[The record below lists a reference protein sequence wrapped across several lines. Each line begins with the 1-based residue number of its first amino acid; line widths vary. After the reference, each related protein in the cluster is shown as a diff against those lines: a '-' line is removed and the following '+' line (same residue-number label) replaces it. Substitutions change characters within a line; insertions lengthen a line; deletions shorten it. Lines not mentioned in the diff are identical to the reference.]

1 MRHDNKLV
9 TNISLKVKKEL
20 PHSKEFTVLFYFIAY
35 TDLYLLINRSIR
47 CLLTGVIMYTV
58 GIYMEKD
65 ENMILQVLTF
75 QKKILQVVS
84 FYRKGCAPSPWK
96 GQESS
101 FSLKAKAVHRW
112 ETEAHPKAGES
123 VRF

>member
-65 ENMILQVLTF
+65 ENMILQILWCSLL
-75 QKKILQVVS
+75 QKRLRTLS
-84 FYRKGCAPSPWK
+84 LEGPRKQLFP
-96 GQESS
+96 
-101 FSLKAKAVHRW
+101 
-112 ETEAHPKAGES
+112 
-123 VRF
+123 

>member
-58 GIYMEKD
+58 EIYMETD

-75 QKKILQVVS
+75 QKKNIASGFLLQKRLRALS
-84 FYRKGCAPSPWK
+84 LEGPRKQLFP
-96 GQESS
+96 
-101 FSLKAKAVHRW
+101 
-112 ETEAHPKAGES
+112 
-123 VRF
+123 